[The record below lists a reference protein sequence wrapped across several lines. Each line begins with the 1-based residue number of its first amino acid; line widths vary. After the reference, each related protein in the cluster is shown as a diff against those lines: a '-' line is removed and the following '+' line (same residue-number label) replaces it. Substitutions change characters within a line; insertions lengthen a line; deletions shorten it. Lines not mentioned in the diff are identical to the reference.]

1 MEFSVGEPSSAGM
14 EALSVLRAAAQ
25 PAAGPLAD
33 QLAERALRITER
45 ADFARARQA
54 LEALLRRLSA
64 ARESRAI
71 VARAGRTPGWYRVS
85 VRRSGPH
92 HDVLLTSLAPIDGSC
107 SCPDFARASLGLC
120 EHIFAIVAAAA
131 DCSPVATP
139 PPLRWDPVRPLTGAG
154 DWLERVRWR
163 DP

>member
-1 MEFSVGEPSSAGM
+1 MEFSVGEPASAGM

-33 QLAERALRITER
+33 QLAERALRVTDR
-45 ADFARARQA
+45 ADFALAQQA

-64 ARESRAI
+64 AREAPAI
-71 VARAGRTPGWYRVS
+71 VARAGRAPGWYRVS
-85 VRRSGPH
+85 ARGGSGPH

-131 DCSPVATP
+131 GTRCDRSPAPAT
-139 PPLRWDPVRPLTGAG
+139 GSSA
-154 DWLERVRWR
+154 
-163 DP
+163 